1 MIKTM
6 VKVLTASG
14 YTWVKNEA
22 VVKPI
27 KKVSS
32 ERRKVSQLTGV
43 IVAK

>member
-14 YTWVKNEA
+14 YAWVKKEA
-22 VVKPI
+22 TSIAP

-32 ERRKVSQLTGV
+32 ERRKVSQVTGV
-43 IVAK
+43 VIAK